1 MTNFPPFGEQHELFR
16 QSVRSFTER
25 EIRPHAEKWDEERFF
40 PSELFRKAGELGYFG
55 LRYDPRY
62 GGSGLDYWYVGILIE
77 ELMRGRNLGAV
88 VGLLVQCQLATDAI
102 YKYGTEELKQEWLVP
117 AIKGEKIAAL
127 GSTEPGG
134 GSDVAAIAT
143 TARRDGDEYV
153 INGSK
158 IFITNSVRADFVT
171 LCVRTGGPGTKG
183 ISMIISPTKLKGF
196 TVGKQL
202 DQVMQSS
209 SDVAELFFD
218 DYRVPVG
225 NLVGTENNGFSQIMD
240 CFEGERLVLAYICNS
255 YAREMLDD
263 AMAYAEEREAF
274 GSKIAQM
281 QVWRHRF
288 ADLLTEFKASK
299 LLTYYATERLVASDP
314 EAQVYTSMAKL
325 FASEFAKKAAIE
337 CVQVFGG
344 LGCMKEC
351 YVGRAASGISG
362 FSVGA
367 GTSEILREIIAKQAF
382 FTTKKYTG

>member
-40 PSELFRKAGELGYFG
+40 PSELFRRAGEMGYFG

-77 ELMRGRNLGAV
+77 ELMRGRNIGAV

-102 YKYGTEELKQEWLVP
+102 HEYGSEELKQEWLVP

-158 IFITNSVRADFVT
+158 TFITNGVRADFVT
-171 LCVRTGGPGTKG
+171 LAVRTGGPGTKG
-183 ISMIISPTKLKGF
+183 ISLVIAPTKLKGF
-196 TVGKQL
+196 SVGRQL
-202 DQVMQSS
+202 DQLLGTS

-218 DYRVPVG
+218 DYRIPLA
-225 NLVGTENNGFSQIMD
+225 NLVGEENRGFHHIMD
-240 CFEGERLVLAYICNS
+240 LFEGERLVLAYICNA
-255 YAREMLDD
+255 YAREILDD

-274 GSKIAQM
+274 GMKIAQM

-288 ADLLTEFKASK
+288 ADLLTEFRASK
-299 LLTYYATERLVASDP
+299 LLTYYATDRLTARDP

-325 FASEFAKKAAIE
+325 FASEFAKRAAIE

-344 LGCMKEC
+344 LGCMREC
-351 YVGRAASGISG
+351 YVGRAASGVAG

-382 FTTKKYTG
+382 FTTTKFTG